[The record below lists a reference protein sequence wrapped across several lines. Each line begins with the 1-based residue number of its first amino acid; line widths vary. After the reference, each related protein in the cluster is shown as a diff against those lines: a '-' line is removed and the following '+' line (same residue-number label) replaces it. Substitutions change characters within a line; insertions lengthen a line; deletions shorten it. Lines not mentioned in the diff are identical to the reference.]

1 MQPVSVIMR
10 RAWAR
15 PTTRSLVVAT
25 LTNVNAT
32 NLLRSVGPMAV
43 SRRWSSNDT
52 KPETS
57 ASSSTEGASTEATTE
72 AAPGADKNEKVGQ
85 LEKEIK
91 ELKDRVMRGMAEE
104 ENVRRIAK
112 RDVDNA
118 RAYAVT
124 GFAKSLLDVADDF
137 ERALAAVPK
146 SGAEGDPAVTL
157 KTLAT
162 GIAMTEKTL
171 QKAFTQHGVV
181 KYGAVG
187 DAFDPA
193 MHDALFAAPAN
204 GDQKSGTISQVLK
217 SGYKLKD
224 RVLRPAE
231 VGTVA

>member
-1 MQPVSVIMR
+1 MTSTAVNGNG
-10 RAWAR
+10 A
-15 PTTRSLVVAT
+15 
-25 LTNVNAT
+25 NV
-32 NLLRSVGPMAV
+32 LRSVGHLAV
-43 SRRWSSNDT
+43 ARRWSSNDT

-57 ASSSTEGASTEATTE
+57 PSSSAEEASTEATPE
-72 AAPGADKNEKVGQ
+72 ASAVNNEKFSQ

-91 ELKDRVMRGMAEE
+91 DLKDRVMRSMAEE

-137 ERALAAVPK
+137 ERALAAAPK
-146 SGAEGDPAVTL
+146 AGAEGTADAAASL
-157 KTLAT
+157 KTLVT

-171 QKAFTQHGVV
+171 QKAFAQHGVV
-181 KYGAVG
+181 KYGAIG
-187 DAFDPA
+187 DTFDPA
-193 MHDALFAAPAN
+193 LHDALYAIPAE
-204 GDQKSGTISQVLK
+204 GDKKSGTIGQVLK

-231 VGTVA
+231 VGSVA